1 MDAYFQVK
9 TGKVLYMGIN
19 IKNLKFSYSEIP
31 VLNDI
36 SLDVKD
42 GEIVGIVG
50 STGSGKTTFSM
61 CLNGIIPNMIKGSF
75 SGDVEICGKNTK
87 KFKVFDMAKHIGMV
101 FQDPDSQIFSI
112 DVKDEISF
120 GLENMGLSKDEIKKK
135 VENVINDLGMNDIS
149 DRETFTLSHGQKQ
162 KVCMASVLVMDP
174 DILVLDEPTSQL
186 DYRATKGIYDILLK
200 LKKRKKTIIVIEHKV
215 EWLLKY
221 TDRILVLDKGKF
233 VLNGSPYDVFS
244 NPLLEKIGI
253 EIPKTIRISNMLK
266 KRGVKID
273 FKKILEV

>member
-1 MDAYFQVK
+1 
-9 TGKVLYMGIN
+9 MGIN